1 MVTDAKVRMLLRDL
15 EMDFPLI
22 QAARR
27 AGMDEKTAR
36 KYRTSRALPSST
48 QKPRTYRTRRDPFE
62 AVWPSVAAKL
72 TAEPRLTAKTLFAW
86 VKAE

>member
-1 MVTDAKVRMLLRDL
+1 MATDAKVRMLLRDL

-36 KYRTSRALPSST
+36 KYRTS
-48 QKPRTYRTRRDPFE
+48 
-62 AVWPSVAAKL
+62 
-72 TAEPRLTAKTLFAW
+72 
-86 VKAE
+86 